1 MADSASDSAAGLAP
15 DLTKQSA
22 IAAREA
28 EAARRTGRMSD
39 GMCAGAYADS
49 LKCLDKNSYDK
60 SKCEDKFDAYKE
72 CRKVEREKRL
82 EANSKK
88 SFFG

>member
-1 MADSASDSAAGLAP
+1 MADSAPGS
-15 DLTKQSA
+15 TEQSA

-39 GMCAGAYADS
+39 HMCAAHYADS
-49 LKCLDKNSYDK
+49 LKCLDKNGYDK

-72 CRKVEREKRL
+72 CRKQDREKRL
-82 EANSKK
+82 EENSKK